1 MNFHWKY
8 PSLAIYHVNSVIL
21 YGLESQLYIVGPDI
35 RDFLIFAFFASK
47 FTQPNIQYEESIAE
61 FFVIRNFLNRKKG
74 RKCQKVILT
83 VFPNFSNFVTRE

>member
-21 YGLESQLYIVGPDI
+21 YGLESQLYIVVRGPDI

-47 FTQPNIQYEESIAE
+47 LTQPNIQYEESIAE
-61 FFVIRNFLNRKKG
+61 FFVIRNFLNRKK
-74 RKCQKVILT
+74 
-83 VFPNFSNFVTRE
+83 